1 MANAKK
7 IKNVTARYSDP
18 TGVIFVPWV
27 NGDVLGNKGYDV
39 FSIVGDTFSVT
50 QDDPDTTEIPHEF
63 SDTPL
68 DENTSMGT
76 ASLTMQCLDFDD
88 DILVELFG
96 CEKDPTTGV
105 IVFPAEYKDLYC
117 LVQLEFADKVVV
129 FPKVKMNSKAVFE
142 NLRSDI
148 ARGELSGNLYNTD
161 VVVGGVT
168 YDTPRLHV
176 PAGVAYTIG
185 NVTITVK
192 NGSTETSIDGGNTVA
207 VTPTS
212 LSFTSAADAT
222 GKELVVD
229 TTETVT
235 ATANANWI
243 TTSVDDQT
251 VTVTVAANTSAAE
264 RTGAVTITAGTTSA
278 VVPVSQ
284 AGA

>member
-18 TGVIFVPWV
+18 TGVIFVPWTD
-27 NGDVLGNKGYDV
+27 GDHIGLDGYDV

-88 DILVELFG
+88 EILVELFG
-96 CEKDPTTGV
+96 CEK
-105 IVFPAEYKDLYC
+105 VFSGNELTSAPSDWATDYQKYYEKDSDGNYVHVSGASAPDFSSGTYYDGSFVVAFPSEYKDLYC

-161 VVVGGVT
+161 VKFGDRIVN
-168 YDTPRLHV
+168 TPRIHI
-176 PAGVAYTIG
+176 PAGVSYTVG
-185 NVTITVK
+185 GDVSGDTMTGGATITVK
-192 NGSTETSIDGGNTVA
+192 NGN
-207 VTPTS
+207 
-212 LSFTSAADAT
+212 
-222 GKELVVD
+222 
-229 TTETVT
+229 T
-235 ATANANWI
+235 ATDI
-243 TTSVDDQT
+243 
-251 VTVTVAANTSAAE
+251 AE
-264 RTGAVTITAGTTSA
+264 NV
-278 VVPVSQ
+278 
-284 AGA
+284 

>member
-1 MANAKK
+1 MNVKK
-7 IKNVTARYSDP
+7 VKNVLARYSDP
-18 TGVIFVPWV
+18 TGIIFVPWA
-27 NGDVLGNKGYDV
+27 NGDVLGNQGYDV

-76 ASLTMQCLDFDD
+76 ATLTMQCLDFDD
-88 DILVELFG
+88 DILIKLFG
-96 CEKDPTTGV
+96 CTKDQASGV
-105 IVFPAEYKDLYC
+105 VAFPAEYKDLYC
-117 LVQLEFADKVVV
+117 LIQLEFDDKVVV

-148 ARGELSGNLYNTD
+148 ARGELSGSLYNTD
-161 VVVGGVT
+161 VVIGSNT

-176 PAGVAYTIG
+176 PAGVSYSIG

-192 NGSTETSIDGGNTVA
+192 SGNTETSIDGGNTVA

-212 LSFTSAADAT
+212 LSFTSDADAT
-222 GKELVVD
+222 GREITVD

-243 TTSVDDQT
+243 TVSATDQT
-251 VTVTVAANTSAAE
+251 VTVTVAANTSSAE
-264 RTGAVTITAGTTSA
+264 RSGAVTITAGDTSA
-278 VVPVSQ
+278 IVPVTQ